1 MHNIKLF
8 IATKIDTVQCTPC
21 NTQVLHVER
30 TLPHYMYT
38 IHKLSNGGYN
48 FIHTCHMH
56 ISHPPPPPKRSR
68 VVKKGG

>member
-21 NTQVLHVER
+21 NTHVER

-38 IHKLSNGGYN
+38 IHNLSNGGYN

-56 ISHPPPPPKRSR
+56 ISHPPPPPPKRSR